1 MRPQQS
7 RDEKTVAIA
16 SALGIF
22 VLVLAVG
29 AALLWATTSALNVS
43 DASSSPLFILLVAAS
58 AMVAIVYLVRVGK
71 Q

>member
-1 MRPQQS
+1 MRSQQS

-29 AALLWATTSALNVS
+29 AALLWATTSTLNVS
-43 DASSSPLFILLVAAS
+43 DGSSSPLFILLVAAS
-58 AMVAIVYLVRVGK
+58 AMVAIVYLVRVGRR
-71 Q
+71 